1 MVMGLPAPHE
11 KPTLSVDEVVEILG
25 WGRSAVYEGVRRG
38 EIPALRMGRRIR
50 IPTAKLL
57 ELLGIVDEKH
67 TVQPVTAE
75 PPRRDDL
82 VEPLAEVVARGIA
95 LAKERG
101 DL

>member
-1 MVMGLPAPHE
+1 LVVGLPDPCE
-11 KPTLSVDEVVEILG
+11 KPTLSVDEVAKVLG

-38 EIPALRMGRRIR
+38 ELPALRLGRRIR

-57 ELLGIVDEKH
+57 ELLGIVDERRV
-67 TVQPVTAE
+67 VQPATAE

-82 VEPLAEVVARGIA
+82 VELLAEVVGRGIA